1 MKKKIIF
8 LIVFVPVHLF
18 LTLYL
23 IQWYWIGYNPNVHTA
38 LWQKL
43 LHVIAFVFAQP
54 IVWSAIITDLLEY
67 WPIWIPMFFHFL
79 NSLIWALVILS
90 IFCRIKRL
98 VMPIFLMVFV
108 PLHSLWTAILL
119 FSYWFKYKPT
129 FHTALWERFLHI
141 LSFVFSLPIVWP
153 VALGE
158 EPSHSPTWI
167 QFLPYVLNSF
177 IWAAL
182 ILFLYS
188 QLKRLL
194 SKKIK
199 QDRLE
204 PSMAL

>member
-8 LIVFVPVHLF
+8 LIVFVAVHLF
-18 LTLYL
+18 LTIYL
-23 IQWYWIGYNPNVHTA
+23 IQGYWVNYNPNVHTA
-38 LWQKL
+38 IWQRL
-43 LHVIAFVFAQP
+43 CHVIAIVFAQP
-54 IVWSAIITDLLEY
+54 ILWPAIITDLLEY
-67 WPIWIPMFFHFL
+67 WPIWIPIFFLTL
-79 NSLIWALVILS
+79 NSLIWALAILA
-90 IFCRIKRL
+90 IVCRIKRL

-119 FSYWFKYKPT
+119 WAYWFKYKPS

-141 LSFVFSLPIVWP
+141 LSFVLSLPVVWP

-158 EPSHSPTWI
+158 EPSYSPTWI

-188 QLKRLL
+188 RLKRLR

-199 QDRLE
+199 QERLE
-204 PSMAL
+204 PSMAV